1 MNKYLVTVNV
11 LCEKKTYI
19 EANNPEEAKTLA
31 MQGRGIQIGDKPQL
45 VKYLEVVS
53 VKPTE
58 MEI

>member
-11 LCEKKTYI
+11 LCEKLTYI
-19 EANNPEEAKTLA
+19 EAKDIEEAKQLV
-31 MQGRGIQIGDKPQL
+31 MQGQGTQIGSKPQL
-45 VKYLEVVS
+45 VKYLEVLS